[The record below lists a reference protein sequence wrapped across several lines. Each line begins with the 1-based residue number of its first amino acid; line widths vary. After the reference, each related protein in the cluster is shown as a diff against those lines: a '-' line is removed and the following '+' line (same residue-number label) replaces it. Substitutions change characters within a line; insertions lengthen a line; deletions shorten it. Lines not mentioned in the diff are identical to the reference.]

1 MKIEIFPHYA
11 GHVDTVFPA
20 LYLKMGYFSFGKSLV
35 RKKAGLR
42 WLLYIKIKFKNN
54 YI

>member
-1 MKIEIFPHYA
+1 MKIKSFPHYA
-11 GHVDTVFPA
+11 GRVDTVFPA
-20 LYLKMGYFSFGKSLV
+20 LYLKIGYFSLGKSLV

-54 YI
+54 CI